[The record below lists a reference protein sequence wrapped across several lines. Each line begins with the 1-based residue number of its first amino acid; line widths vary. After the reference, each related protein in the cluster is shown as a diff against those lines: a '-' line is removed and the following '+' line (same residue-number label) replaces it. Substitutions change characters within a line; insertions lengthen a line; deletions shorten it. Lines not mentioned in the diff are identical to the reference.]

1 MSTDDRIRT
10 ASNPEK
16 TFNDLLTYA
25 ELLNTPRL
33 ARLYIYILQ
42 TSPVEIEI
50 IKRELDMAHSTTYKY
65 IGQLEEMGLLSRNED
80 ATPTTVSVVLIRLQ
94 FDTKHGDV
102 LATPT
107 LIDAIGRQLESED
120 IRVFV
125 ERHGIAKLAAAL
137 HYTLRI
143 MAGELT
149 QRTAATKLGVH
160 SVEGMTVFTALQDV
174 VEDAVSYD
182 PYVDQSLTART
193 PRHRR
198 PWGAVRRQH
207 RAVE

>member
-1 MSTDDRIRT
+1 MSADDRIAT
-10 ASNPEK
+10 TPNPEA

-33 ARLYIYILQ
+33 ARLYSYILRHG
-42 TSPVEIEI
+42 PVEIEA
-50 IKRELDMAHSTTYKY
+50 IKTDLDMAHSTTYKY
-65 IGQLEEMGLLSRNED
+65 IGQLEEMGVLTRDED
-80 ATPTTVSVVLIRLQ
+80 VTPATVTVDPIRLQ
-94 FDTKHGDV
+94 LDTEHGEV

-107 LIDAIGRQLESED
+107 LVDAIGRQLDTED

-125 ERHGIAKLAAAL
+125 ERQGIAKLAAAL

-160 SVEGMTVFTALQDV
+160 PVEGMTVFTALQDV
-174 VEDAVSYD
+174 VEEAASYD
-182 PYVDQSLTART
+182 PYLAR
-193 PRHRR
+193 P
-198 PWGAVRRQH
+198 
-207 RAVE
+207 E